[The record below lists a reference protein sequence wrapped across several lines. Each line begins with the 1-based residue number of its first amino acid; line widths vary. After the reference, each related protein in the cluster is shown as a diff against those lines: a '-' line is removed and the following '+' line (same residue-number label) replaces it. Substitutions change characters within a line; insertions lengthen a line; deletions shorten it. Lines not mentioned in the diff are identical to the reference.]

1 MTSPYLLP
9 YKDATLTGPDKS
21 IWSNSKGLEVETI
34 SLALKDVLTI
44 FPFWH
49 APQSASE

>member
-1 MTSPYLLP
+1 MTNPYLLP
-9 YKDATLTGPDKS
+9 YKDAVLTGPNIS

-34 SLALKDVLTI
+34 SFVLKYDFTI

>member
-1 MTSPYLLP
+1 V
-9 YKDATLTGPDKS
+9 LTGPNKS
-21 IWSNSKGLEVETI
+21 IWSNSKGLEGETM
-34 SLALKDVLTI
+34 LFVLKDDFTI